1 MDITEYSKRS
11 QFYLETAPP
20 LLLDLFE
27 RHRGGSC
34 LDLGCGD
41 GNVLHAL
48 KARGLLEGRT
58 VYALDISPNRIANVR
73 QGNPEFHCQV
83 ADACDPSGIADQS
96 IDLLMSTMVI
106 EHVPSDEAMLRQIA
120 RVLRAGGR
128 AYISTVFKK
137 PWAWYFHRCNGRWAL
152 DPTHVRE
159 YTREGQLLDLLTRAG
174 LTVLHSRKTLLAYP
188 LIDPL
193 LRVLGCSRQVYL
205 HSFLLRALRRIKL
218 PILGYFN
225 WEIVCQKM

>member
-1 MDITEYSKRS
+1 
-11 QFYLETAPP
+11 
-20 LLLDLFE
+20 
-27 RHRGGSC
+27 
-34 LDLGCGD
+34 
-41 GNVLHAL
+41 
-48 KARGLLEGRT
+48 
-58 VYALDISPNRIANVR
+58 
-73 QGNPEFHCQV
+73 
-83 ADACDPSGIADQS
+83 
-96 IDLLMSTMVI
+96 MVI

>member
-20 LLLDLFE
+20 LLLDLFG
-27 RHRGGSC
+27 RHGGGTC

-58 VYALDISPNRIANVR
+58 IYALDISPDRIANVQ

-83 ADACDPSGIADQS
+83 ADACDPRDIADAS

-106 EHVPSDEAMLRQIA
+106 EHVHSDEAMLRQIA
-120 RVLRAGGR
+120 RVLRPGGR

-137 PWAWYFHRCNGRWAL
+137 PWAWYFHRCNGKWTI

-159 YTREGQLLDLLTRAG
+159 YTGESQLLDLLGRAG
-174 LTVLHSRKTLLAYP
+174 LTVLQGRKTPLAYP

-193 LRVLGCSRQVYL
+193 LRVLGCSRQVYI
-205 HSFLLRALRRIKL
+205 HSPLLRALRRLKL
-218 PILGYFN
+218 PILGYYN